1 LYKKGEDMRQKFP
14 RTNIGGISVSRLVIG
29 TNWFL
34 GFSHTTRAKDR
45 FIIENIGTR
54 KKIADILEVFVNN
67 GIDTVIGLIQR
78 RVLAEAID
86 EVQNRTGKKI
96 IIISTPIFPVNKD
109 TPVKG
114 FCTDETK
121 RILDIEAK
129 EKVSI
134 CMPHQATTDA
144 MVDRCTRTIRQID
157 SLMKLIRE
165 RGMVPGLSTHMPE
178 TIVYADET
186 NVDTETYISIFNSMG
201 FLMQVEVDWVAR
213 IIQNAKKP
221 VLTIK
226 PFASG
231 QIRPL
236 QGLTFVWNNIRP
248 QDMVA
253 VGVMSPDEAKEVI
266 EISLSVLEKKPAE
279 YTLQETRSK
288 KSIKT
293 D

>member
-1 LYKKGEDMRQKFP
+1 MRQKFP

-67 GIDTVIGLIQR
+67 GVDTVIGLIQR

>member
-1 LYKKGEDMRQKFP
+1 MRQKFP

>member
-1 LYKKGEDMRQKFP
+1 MRQKFP

-78 RVLAEAID
+78 KVLAEAID

>member
-1 LYKKGEDMRQKFP
+1 
-14 RTNIGGISVSRLVIG
+14 
-29 TNWFL
+29 
-34 GFSHTTRAKDR
+34 
-45 FIIENIGTR
+45 
-54 KKIADILEVFVNN
+54 
-67 GIDTVIGLIQR
+67 
-78 RVLAEAID
+78 
-86 EVQNRTGKKI
+86 
-96 IIISTPIFPVNKD
+96 
-109 TPVKG
+109 
-114 FCTDETK
+114 
-121 RILDIEAK
+121 
-129 EKVSI
+129 
-134 CMPHQATTDA
+134 
-144 MVDRCTRTIRQID
+144 
-157 SLMKLIRE
+157 
-165 RGMVPGLSTHMPE
+165 MVPGLSTHMPE